1 LVNDMDMVGF
11 FLLPY
16 FALLV
21 RLPASLQ
28 NCPASFLGCWVGW
41 GLPYLWIEGSAFLVI
56 HTNTPQR
63 KVGWGLSLTI
73 EGCLYPGRLTI
84 NEERGAEAALEKQF
98 LRSGPPPFF
107 GPPLRI
113 EEAHAIISF
122 LIDTH
127 LSPSNRRVRQLLPV
141 IFKRRTW
148 FSQSTR

>member
-1 LVNDMDMVGF
+1 MVNDMDMVGF

-16 FALLV
+16 LALLV

-56 HTNTPQR
+56 HTKDPQS
-63 KVGWGLSLTI
+63 KVGWVATPMKTR
-73 EGCLYPGRLTI
+73 GCWPGRLTI

-141 IFKRRTW
+141 IFKRRT
-148 FSQSTR
+148 